1 MKFKNLLIT
10 AFSLALGLAA
20 TSSYSAAMTDT
31 LDASNPGTG
40 TTYWVPSDAQK
51 YDDPYYRG
59 YGEDWGWT
67 HNAIAGTHSTASLNI
82 SAFDVD
88 APREVD
94 TIQAYDTD
102 TASWL
107 TLGSL
112 AGANNIFSFTNFT
125 LDLGTWQN
133 EINLGLM
140 VRMLISVGAG
150 ERGWIVTLAKST
162 LSVDGGVLP
171 PPTPGQ
177 VPVPAALWLFA
188 PALMGFLGLRRKSK
202 LAA

>member
-1 MKFKNLLIT
+1 MQFNNLLAAALAFTLSLT
-10 AFSLALGLAA
+10 ATASFSA
-20 TSSYSAAMTDT
+20 TTDT
-31 LDASNPGTG
+31 LDSSNPGPG
-40 TTYWVPSDAQK
+40 TTYWVPTDAQK

-59 YGEDWGWT
+59 FGEDWGWT
-67 HNAIAGTHSTASLNI
+67 HGAIAGTHSSASLNV

-94 TIQAYDTD
+94 QIQAYDTD
-102 TASWL
+102 TTSWI
-107 TLGSL
+107 TLGPL
-112 AGANNIFSFTNFT
+112 AGGNNIWSFTNFN

-133 EINLGLM
+133 EINLGLA
-140 VRMLISVGAG
+140 VRMLISVGSG
-150 ERGWIVTLAKST
+150 ESGWIVTLAKST
-162 LSVDGGVLP
+162 LEVDGGTLP

-202 LAA
+202 TA